1 MKKLI
6 SGILILFMC
15 GLAEISMA
23 NTVITSA
30 PTTTET
36 VIIGKGKKKRNK
48 AGKRKKNGRYK
59 KKRGLFGRK
68 KSGCGCPNN

>member
-15 GLAEISMA
+15 GVTEVSFA
-23 NTVITSA
+23 SA
-30 PTTTET
+30 AAPAHTTTEA
-36 VIIGKGKKKRNK
+36 VVFGKGKKNR

-68 KSGCGCPNN
+68 KGGCGCPKN

>member
-6 SGILILFMC
+6 SGVLILIIC
-15 GLAEISMA
+15 GMAEVSFA
-23 NTVITSA
+23 VPATSTSA
-30 PTTTET
+30 VNSTEMM
-36 VIIGKGKKKRNK
+36 VGKGKKKRNK

-68 KSGCGCPNN
+68 KNDCGCPKN